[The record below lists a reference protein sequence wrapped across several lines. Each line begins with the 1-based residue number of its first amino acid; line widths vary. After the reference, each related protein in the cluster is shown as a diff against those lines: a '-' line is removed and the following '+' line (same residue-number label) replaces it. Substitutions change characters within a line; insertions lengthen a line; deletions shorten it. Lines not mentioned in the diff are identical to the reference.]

1 MRPVALLIGGV
12 LLGLAV
18 AAGSSGAA
26 AQSRSGKP
34 IRIVVQSPPGAAAD
48 VLGRIAGEWLG
59 KRTGAPIVIEN
70 RGGAGGA
77 IALEAVAKAEPDGHT
92 LLLATNGSITI
103 NRALFKKEPIDTLT
117 DIVPVAP
124 LAFNPDILVVNGKL
138 PAQTAGEFIALA
150 KSQPGKINY
159 GSAGAGST
167 PHLAVA
173 LFARLAGIELVHV
186 PYRGMAPAITD
197 LVAGNVQ
204 VVAIGNATVAPFV
217 ETGALRVLAAAT
229 PRRLPYLPNVP
240 SAGEIGLPTWEVDT
254 WYGLFAPRGTAK
266 DLVDTLNAHFAALL
280 DDPANKKRF
289 DESFYDARKM
299 SADEFAALVK
309 AEAGKWE
316 RVVRETGV
324 EAQ

>member
-1 MRPVALLIGGV
+1 MRLLRLLIGCS
-12 LLGLAV
+12 LLASAASGSTDV
-18 AAGSSGAA
+18 AAE
-26 AQSRSGKP
+26 SRPGKP

-59 KRTGAPIVIEN
+59 KRTGGPIVIEN

-103 NRALFKKEPIDTLT
+103 NRALFKKAPIDTLT

-124 LAFNPDILVVNGKL
+124 LAFNPDILVINGKL
-138 PAQTAGEFIALA
+138 PTQSAREFIALA

-159 GSAGAGST
+159 GS
-167 PHLAVA
+167 
-173 LFARLAGIELVHV
+173 AGIELVHV

-217 ETGALRVLAAAT
+217 EAGALRILATAT
-229 PRRLPYLPNVP
+229 HHRLPYLPDVP
-240 SAGEIGLPTWEVDT
+240 SADEIGLPAWDVET
-254 WYGLFAPRGTAK
+254 WYGLFAPRGTPK
-266 DLVDTLNAHFAALL
+266 DLVDTLNAHLAALL
-280 DDPANKKRF
+280 DDAANKKRF
-289 DESFYDARKM
+289 DDNFYDMKKR
-299 SADEFAALVK
+299 SADAFAALVK
-309 AEAGKWE
+309 AEAAKWE
-316 RVVRETGV
+316 RIVKETGV

>member
-1 MRPVALLIGGV
+1 MRLLRSLIGG
-12 LLGLAV
+12 LLLAV
-18 AAGSSGAA
+18 AASGSTDVA
-26 AQSRSGKP
+26 AQSRPGKP

-103 NRALFKKEPIDTLT
+103 SRALSKKAPIDTLT

-124 LAFNPDILVVNGKL
+124 LAFNPDILVINGKL
-138 PAQTAGEFIALA
+138 PAQSAREFIALA

-159 GSAGAGST
+159 GSAGVGST

-217 ETGALRVLAAAT
+217 EAGALRILATAT
-229 PRRLPYLPNVP
+229 HHRLPYLPDVP
-240 SAGEIGLPTWEVDT
+240 SADEIGLPAWDVET
-254 WYGLFAPRGTAK
+254 WYGLFAPRGTPK
-266 DLVDTLNAHFAALL
+266 DLVDTLNAHLAALL
-280 DDPANKKRF
+280 DDAANKKRF
-289 DESFYDARKM
+289 DDNFYDIKKL
-299 SADEFAALVK
+299 SADAFAALVN
-309 AEAGKWE
+309 AEAANWK
-316 RVVRETGV
+316 RIVKETGV

>member
-1 MRPVALLIGGV
+1 MRPVALRIGGA

-18 AAGSSGAA
+18 AAGSGGVA

-124 LAFNPDILVVNGKL
+124 IAFNPDILVVNGKL

-254 WYGLFAPRGTAK
+254 WYGLFAPRGTPK
-266 DLVDTLNAHFAALL
+266 DLVDTLNTHLTALL

-289 DESFYDARKM
+289 DDSFYDARKM
-299 SADEFAALVK
+299 SADGFAALVK
-309 AEAGKWE
+309 VEAAKWE
-316 RVVRETGV
+316 RVVREAGV

>member
-173 LFARLAGIELVHV
+173 LFARLAGIELVHI